1 MVAERPGLTW
11 KAWAL
16 EGADAGRLL
25 NGRDRLSTGY
35 NGYKLQTEAQ
45 VTHQPRPRAQTE
57 MPSHAHAN
65 QRKSHG
71 DGKGPWRELI
81 AVSPS
86 NETKRSTAA
95 SSGPQS
101 PRYEGEPHHDGIAV
115 WRDTQ
120 SLAESLCAEPSPR
133 RSFKGRSPVTSP
145 LRQSPPS
152 ASLLSDRVQASE
164 MMPPWMSTLGLSNAS
179 QVSHPSPSHNF
190 AEAALGRLA
199 WLQAEKEALEGWLS
213 NAGYLSMDKE
223 NEIHRSHRTND
234 HSIWSDVKM
243 HSEAFQHS
251 EAEPVMERHVERI
264 GAMALNHLS
273 QERPSEMLGPIE
285 TNEHLE
291 RRATSLRRTSVL
303 EERNYQAL
311 ATERAAAEAKLRKD
325 LRAVAL
331 ERWSEPLNPERQD
344 RHEGLGEQHSIVQPR
359 NSAPPS
365 GVREIQAFRAF
376 PEAEASHAPASSL
389 ANDGRR
395 ESRLPRGSGN
405 LAAVVN
411 QPGTSLGRR
420 GSSQA
425 SVVEESSASR
435 HSSPARGHY
444 SSMTATRRHTE
455 AGWNQPHRT
464 EVPTLHP
471 RHSSPPLSP
480 GAQVAGSRLPR
491 GHSPSLA
498 AKDGHLYDSRRSS
511 QDVHTAQSQSSGG
524 SFGRQKAPS
533 FSWPGTSS
541 FTAEVK
547 HPSTTRKASVNSVY
561 QPSSLGRARAA
572 TEAGLPSDRSRQRF
586 LSVPDVSDTR
596 RVSHNTGGSASRHNT
611 PPRNGELEAPH
622 HESEGSETSSSE
634 SPEEAALRQAQVE
647 FDLQELAARLHVPR
661 PPRPL
666 RKGSVGTVSVNRSA
680 LPGGPIDLLALAAK
694 TKSEAGR
701 ALGAGEEVECRPAWR
716 RTIVD
721 SEIVATE

>member
-1 MVAERPGLTW
+1 
-11 KAWAL
+11 
-16 EGADAGRLL
+16 
-25 NGRDRLSTGY
+25 
-35 NGYKLQTEAQ
+35 
-45 VTHQPRPRAQTE
+45 
-57 MPSHAHAN
+57 
-65 QRKSHG
+65 
-71 DGKGPWRELI
+71 
-81 AVSPS
+81 
-86 NETKRSTAA
+86 
-95 SSGPQS
+95 
-101 PRYEGEPHHDGIAV
+101 
-115 WRDTQ
+115 
-120 SLAESLCAEPSPR
+120 
-133 RSFKGRSPVTSP
+133 
-145 LRQSPPS
+145 
-152 ASLLSDRVQASE
+152 
-164 MMPPWMSTLGLSNAS
+164 
-179 QVSHPSPSHNF
+179 
-190 AEAALGRLA
+190 
-199 WLQAEKEALEGWLS
+199 
-213 NAGYLSMDKE
+213 
-223 NEIHRSHRTND
+223 
-234 HSIWSDVKM
+234 
-243 HSEAFQHS
+243 
-251 EAEPVMERHVERI
+251 
-264 GAMALNHLS
+264 
-273 QERPSEMLGPIE
+273 MLGPIE

-547 HPSTTRKASVNSVY
+547 HPSTTRKASVSSVY

-634 SPEEAALRQAQVE
+634 SPEEAALPRRRLNLTCRSWLQGYMFHDRHDRCERGLSELCLSTAPHCLAGQSTCWPWLPRRRVRLVE
-647 FDLQELAARLHVPR
+647 HLEQE
-661 PPRPL
+661 
-666 RKGSVGTVSVNRSA
+666 KKWSA
-680 LPGGPIDLLALAAK
+680 GQHGGGPLWTL
-694 TKSEAGR
+694 KS
-701 ALGAGEEVECRPAWR
+701 WQQS
-716 RTIVD
+716 D
-721 SEIVATE
+721 SEIAEP

>member
-35 NGYKLQTEAQ
+35 SGYKLQTDAQ
-45 VTHQPRPRAQTE
+45 VTHQPRPAQTE
-57 MPSHAHAN
+57 MPSHAN

-71 DGKGPWRELI
+71 ENHRGGPWRELI

-120 SLAESLCAEPSPR
+120 SLAESLGVPSAPSPR
-133 RSFKGRSPVTSP
+133 RSFKGRSPATSP
-145 LRQSPPS
+145 LRQGPPS
-152 ASLLSDRVQASE
+152 ASLLSDRVQAWE
-164 MMPPWMSTLGLSNAS
+164 MTMPPWMSTLGLSNAS
-179 QVSHPSPSHNF
+179 QASHPSPSHNF

-234 HSIWSDVKM
+234 HSISSDVKM

-273 QERPSEMLGPIE
+273 QERHSEMLGSIE
-285 TNEHLE
+285 TNEHD
-291 RRATSLRRTSVL
+291 RRAASRRTSVL

-331 ERWSEPLNPERQD
+331 ERWSEPLNAERQD
-344 RHEGLGEQHSIVQPR
+344 SHKGLGEQHGIVQPR

-376 PEAEASHAPASSL
+376 PEAEPSHTPAASL

-411 QPGTSLGRR
+411 QPGTYLGRR

-435 HSSPARGHY
+435 HSSPARGQY

-455 AGWNQPHRT
+455 AGWNQPYRA

-480 GAQVAGSRLPR
+480 GSQAAGSRLPR
-491 GHSPSLA
+491 GHSPSLQQ
-498 AKDGHLYDSRRSS
+498 DGHLYGSRRSS
-511 QDVHTAQSQSSGG
+511 QDVHTAQPQSSDG

-547 HPSTTRKASVNSVY
+547 HPSTTRKASVSSVY

-596 RVSHNTGGSASRHNT
+596 RLSHNTGGSASRHNT
-611 PPRNGELEAPH
+611 PPRNGELEAPR

-634 SPEEAALRQAQVE
+634 SPEEAAQRQAQVE
-647 FDLQELAARLHVPR
+647 HDLQELAARLQVPR
-661 PPRPL
+661 PPRPKPL
-666 RKGSVGTVSVNRSA
+666 RKGSVGTVPVSRSTV
-680 LPGGPIDLLALAAK
+680 PGGPIDLLALAAK

-721 SEIVATE
+721 SEIAEA